1 MKKIIV
7 AIDGY
12 SSCGKS
18 TMAKVLAKTVGY
30 IYVDTGAMYRV
41 ATLYAMR
48 NKMIQEVEGQK
59 KVDEPA
65 LEGQKKVD
73 EPALNQAIE
82 NGEIQVSFQ
91 LDPKTNLPL
100 ACLNGE
106 VVENEIRTLEVSNNV
121 SFVSALP
128 FVREFLT
135 QQQKNMGKKKGIVMD
150 GRDIGTAVFPKAE
163 LKIFLTASPEV
174 RAQRRF
180 DELVAKGDKDVKFE
194 EVLKNVQERD
204 YLDTHREIA
213 PLRQAD
219 DAIVID
225 NSNLTKDE
233 QNELLL
239 QYFKQAVEK

>member
-1 MKKIIV
+1 
-7 AIDGY
+7 
-12 SSCGKS
+12 
-18 TMAKVLAKTVGY
+18 
-30 IYVDTGAMYRV
+30 
-41 ATLYAMR
+41 MR
-48 NKMIQEVEGQK
+48 NNMIQEVEGQK

-65 LEGQKKVD
+65 L
-73 EPALNQAIE
+73 NQAIE
-82 NGEIQVSFQ
+82 KGEIQVSFQ
-91 LDPKTNLPL
+91 LDPQTNLPL

>member
-48 NKMIQEVEGQK
+48 NNMIQEV
-59 KVDEPA
+59 
-65 LEGQKKVD
+65 EGQKKVD

-121 SFVSALP
+121 SLSL
-128 FVREFLT
+128 
-135 QQQKNMGKKKGIVMD
+135 IH
-150 GRDIGTAVFPKAE
+150 I
-163 LKIFLTASPEV
+163 
-174 RAQRRF
+174 
-180 DELVAKGDKDVKFE
+180 
-194 EVLKNVQERD
+194 
-204 YLDTHREIA
+204 
-213 PLRQAD
+213 
-219 DAIVID
+219 
-225 NSNLTKDE
+225 
-233 QNELLL
+233 
-239 QYFKQAVEK
+239 